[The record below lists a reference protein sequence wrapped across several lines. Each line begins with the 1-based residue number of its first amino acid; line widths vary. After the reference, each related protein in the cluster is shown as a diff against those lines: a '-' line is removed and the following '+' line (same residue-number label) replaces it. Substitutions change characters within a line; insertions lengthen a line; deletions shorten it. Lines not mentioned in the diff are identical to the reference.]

1 MAKQVA
7 ILTFENGPLGGV
19 PVMVDA
25 IYHMMQ
31 ALGYT
36 PTVYQAFFDDT
47 DLTFWQRLI
56 LTFRQWKPRRVEA
69 RGLPMILVPAPP
81 LPLWLFFWVPHFLFG
96 PLLGRYQ
103 TVVVVA
109 GSAHVALPLALRN
122 KPYVLWVATVYS
134 DEVRAK
140 AVLGD
145 EWAVRLLGTLTWPLI
160 EAQERFALRK
170 AGRVLALSYT
180 TARRIRELVPD
191 AAGRVET
198 MLYPIDTSHFRPDP
212 TARQALPYGD
222 YLLFTARINDPRKNV
237 PMLLQ
242 AFARVRQRFPH
253 LKLVL
258 AGDHPSPLLLS
269 RVHELGLE
277 EAVVFPGVLPPRSEE
292 LRQLYQGAQLFV
304 LPSMQEGL
312 GIVMLEAMACGTP
325 VVATRCG
332 GPEGVIIEGQTG
344 KLVPNNDPSALAEAI
359 VELLSQP
366 EDRLA
371 AMRQQCAA
379 FVEKHCSRSVG
390 EQQLA
395 VALAAIQPGEHRSHI
410 PMRGEV

>member
-1 MAKQVA
+1 MAEQGA
-7 ILTFENGPLGGV
+7 ILTFENGPLGGI

-25 IYHMMQ
+25 IYHIMQ
-31 ALGYT
+31 SLGYS
-36 PTVYQAFFDDT
+36 PTVYQAWFDDT
-47 DLTFWQRLI
+47 DMTFWQRLA
-56 LTFRQWKPRRVEA
+56 LTIRQWRPRQAEMH
-69 RGLPMILVPAPP
+69 GLPMVLVPAPP

-96 PLLGRYQ
+96 PLLGRHQ
-103 TVVVVA
+103 AVVVVA
-109 GSAHVALPLALRN
+109 GSAQVALPLAVRN

-140 AVLGD
+140 ATLGD
-145 EWAVRLLGTLTWPLI
+145 EWAVHLLTTPTWPLI

-170 AGRVLALSYT
+170 ASRVLALSYT
-180 TARRIRELVPD
+180 TARRIKELVPE
-191 AAGRVET
+191 AAERVET
-198 MLYPIDTSHFRPDP
+198 MLYPIDTAHFRPDP

-242 AFARVRQRFPH
+242 AFARVRQQFPR

-258 AGDHPSPLLLS
+258 AGDDPAPLLLDHV
-269 RVHELGLE
+269 RELSLE
-277 EAVVFPGVLPPRSEE
+277 EAVVFPGALPPRSPE

-344 KLVPNNDPSALAEAI
+344 KLVPNNDPQALAEAVI
-359 VELLSQP
+359 ELLSQP

-371 AMRQQCAA
+371 VMRRQCVA
-379 FVEKHCSRSVG
+379 FVETHCSRSVG
-390 EQQLA
+390 ERQLGT
-395 VALAAIQPGEHRSHI
+395 ALATVQPYHLPRI
-410 PMRGEV
+410 PARKEG